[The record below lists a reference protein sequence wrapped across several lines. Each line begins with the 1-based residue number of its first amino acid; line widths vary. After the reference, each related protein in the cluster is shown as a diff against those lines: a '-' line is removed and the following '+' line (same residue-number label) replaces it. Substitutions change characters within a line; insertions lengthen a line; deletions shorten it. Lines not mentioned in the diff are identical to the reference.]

1 MVRYNRLK
9 KKKSKKQPLSHLILK
24 CVLEKL
30 EQFSLMEWSEK
41 DSFKSFDLLLAG
53 STVQWVFFSIA

>member
-1 MVRYNRLK
+1 MARYNRLK
-9 KKKSKKQPLSHLILK
+9 KKSKRKPLSHLILK

-30 EQFSLMEWSEK
+30 EQFFLMEWSEK

-53 STVQWVFFSIA
+53 STVRWVFFSTA